1 MAAASVV
8 VLIDGA
14 ALTVMVSDLV
24 AATPS
29 ASVSLTVNVE
39 VVAAAPTVPEMTP
52 VEALMVRPLGRVP
65 VEMLHA

>member
-1 MAAASVV
+1 MASVV